1 MTRLTKLLALTLLL
15 LTALPL
21 GAQEAVS
28 EIPIRVRVVVGG
40 TSSAA
45 KQILSYVSRELRS
58 LGDVEV
64 VQKNQK
70 PDYTVRILAE
80 ELKAVGAR
88 TPDVY
93 LSVVVTSPL
102 SVRGVRFAF
111 CDLSSLST
119 VEMLFML
126 NKVIDKPSAA
136 NTMAEALVT
145 IHGHAMMVGTN
156 VKVVS
161 ERLVTYVDSHV
172 LEVHRKIEAGVYAPV
187 EE

>member
-21 GAQEAVS
+21 GAQETVS
-28 EIPIRVRVVVGG
+28 EIPIRVHVRVNK
-40 TSSAA
+40 TSSIAE
-45 KQILSYVSRELRS
+45 QLLSYVSRGLRS

-64 VQKNQK
+64 VQENQK

-80 ELKAVGAR
+80 DFKAIGAR

-102 SVRGVRFAF
+102 SVRGVRFSF

-119 VEMLFML
+119 VEMVIML
-126 NKVIDKPSAA
+126 NKGIDKPSAA
-136 NTMAEALVT
+136 SLLAETLVT
-145 IHGHAMMVGTN
+145 IVGHVLMVGTN

-161 ERLVTYVDSHV
+161 ERLVTYVDSDV

-187 EE
+187 KE

>member
-21 GAQEAVS
+21 GAQETVS
-28 EIPIRVRVVVGG
+28 EIPIRVYVRVNG
-40 TSSAA
+40 TSPIAE
-45 KQILSYVSRELRS
+45 QLLSYVSRGLRS

-64 VQKNQK
+64 VQENQK
-70 PDYTVRILAE
+70 PDFTVRILAE
-80 ELKAVGAR
+80 DLTVFGAR

-119 VEMLFML
+119 VEMVIML
-126 NKVIDKPSAA
+126 NKGIDKPSAA
-136 NTMAEALVT
+136 SLLAETLVV
-145 IHGHAMMVGTN
+145 IQAHAMMVGTN

-161 ERLVTYVDSHV
+161 ERLVTYVDSDV

-187 EE
+187 KE